1 MGEEKAPQVAVERIS
16 ELKDTNE
23 VKLLKISE
31 GKAQFIFI
39 HVHLTNE
46 LSRNRSI
53 LMHLTEQLCFELV
66 KVSQD
71 LVDFCMEHQGTV
83 RKSFELVLNYFCT
96 QRFIAY
102 FSLYIMQ
109 LYMIFIRLIINL
121 MH

>member
-1 MGEEKAPQVAVERIS
+1 MIP
-16 ELKDTNE
+16 
-23 VKLLKISE
+23 
-31 GKAQFIFI
+31 
-39 HVHLTNE
+39 VHLTNE
-46 LSRNRSI
+46 FFRNRFI

-83 RKSFELVLNYFCT
+83 RKSFELVLNYLCT